1 MSSRHSEITNAQ
13 LKTNTMSILSDRIN
27 NLSTSQTLAMAAL
40 ARELKAQG
48 KDIISLSLG
57 EPDFNTPDFIK
68 EAAKKA
74 IDENY
79 STYSPVDGYMELKEA
94 ICRKFKRDNNL
105 DYKPANIVVSTG
117 AKQSLYNIAQ
127 VMLNDGDEVILP
139 APYWVSY
146 FEIIKLSGG
155 IPVEV
160 PTSVETDFKI
170 TPEQLEKAITS
181 KTKMMWFSSPCNPSG
196 SVYNRDELTAIGKIL
211 EKHPN
216 IYIVSDEIYE
226 HINFSGTFCSIGS
239 IPGLFERTI
248 TVNGVAKAFAMTG
261 WRIGYIGAPEFIA
274 KACTKMQGQVTS
286 GANSIAQRA
295 TITAVDADPKVLNE
309 MVAAFKNRRDLVV
322 GLTATIPGLK
332 LNVPE
337 GAFYIFPDVSS
348 FFGKTL
354 RGKLINNADDFSM
367 YLLSEANVATVTG
380 DAFGNPSCI
389 RISYATSEEL
399 LTEAFN
405 RIKEAL
411 S

>member
-1 MSSRHSEITNAQ
+1 MNHC
-13 LKTNTMSILSDRIN
+13 LSDRIN
-27 NLSTSQTLAMAAL
+27 KLSTSQTLAMAAL

-57 EPDFNTPDFIK
+57 EPDFNTPDFVK

-79 STYSPVDGYMELKEA
+79 STYSPVDGYADLKEA
-94 ICRKFKRDNNL
+94 ICRKFKRDNAL
-105 DYKPANIVVSTG
+105 EYKPANIVVSTG

-146 FEIIKLSGG
+146 FEIIKMSGG
-155 IPVEV
+155 VPVEV
-160 PTSVETDFKI
+160 PTTVESDFKI
-170 TPEQLEKAITS
+170 TPEQLEKAITP
-181 KTKMMWFSSPCNPSG
+181 KTKMIWYSSPCNPSG
-196 SVYNRDELTAIGKIL
+196 SVYNREELTALAKVI
-211 EKHPN
+211 EKHPT
-216 IYIVSDEIYE
+216 IFVVADEIYE
-226 HINFSGTFCSIGS
+226 HINFSGTFCSIAS
-239 IPGLFERTI
+239 IPGMFDRTI

-295 TITAVDADPKVLNE
+295 TIAAVDADPKVLKY
-309 MVAAFKNRRDLVV
+309 MVDAFHSRRDLVV
-322 GLTATIPGLK
+322 GLVKAIPGLK

-337 GAFYIFPDVSS
+337 GAFYVFPDVSS
-348 FFGKTL
+348 YFGKTL
-354 RGKLINNADDFSM
+354 RGTTINNADDFSM

-380 DAFGNPSCI
+380 EAFGNPNCI
-389 RISYATSEEL
+389 RFSYATSEDL
-399 LTEAFN
+399 LTEAMR

-411 S
+411 V